1 MAIGVAADMGNA
13 PDSTPLMDPRVFDS
27 AEFHRNPYPYYRIM
41 RDHYPVF
48 YDRLQNCYDVTRYG
62 DITECYFGEVGFNK
76 IPKCSSRGAGHY
88 PTRAE
93 SHRTPTAPQ
102 SLPTASRRGCT
113 HQTTSID

>member
-76 IPKCSSRGAGHY
+76 IPKCSSRGGGWA
-88 PTRAE
+88 
-93 SHRTPTAPQ
+93 
-102 SLPTASRRGCT
+102 LPNS
-113 HQTTSID
+113 S